1 MILEGIITT
10 EASDGGM
17 HVSPIGP
24 HVNRELTHWELKPF
38 KTSHTFGNLRRT
50 QRGVFHIVD
59 DGLLM
64 VQAVLGLCNPP
75 HQQPVAEYND
85 SFGWILQ
92 GACHAIPLQVV
103 SWDVEQDRATARC
116 AAGPC
121 LYDRTFWGWNR
132 ANHSLLE
139 LAILWSRKHMIDAT
153 LLQSELE
160 RHRIII
166 LKTAGDR
173 ELEALRL
180 LESALI
186 Q

>member
-1 MILEGIITT
+1 MILEGILTT
-10 EASDGGM
+10 ETSDGGM

-38 KTSHTFGNLRRT
+38 KTSTTFGNLRRSN
-50 QRGVFHIVD
+50 RGVFHVVD

-64 VQAVLGLCNPP
+64 IQAVLGLCNPP
-75 HQQPVAEYND
+75 HPQPIAQYHE
-85 SFGWILQ
+85 SFGWILEET
-92 GACHAIPLQVV
+92 CRAIPLKVL
-103 SWDVEQDRATARC
+103 SWNVEPERATAVC
-116 AAGPC
+116 AAAPC
-121 LYDRTFWGWNR
+121 VSERSFWGWNR

-139 LAILWSRKHMIDAT
+139 LAILWSRKHMLEAT
-153 LLQSELE
+153 ILQSELE

-180 LESALI
+180 LEESLGH
-186 Q
+186 

>member
-1 MILEGIITT
+1 
-10 EASDGGM
+10 
-17 HVSPIGP
+17 
-24 HVNRELTHWELKPF
+24 
-38 KTSHTFGNLRRT
+38 
-50 QRGVFHIVD
+50 
-59 DGLLM
+59 
-64 VQAVLGLCNPP
+64 
-75 HQQPVAEYND
+75 
-85 SFGWILQ
+85 
-92 GACHAIPLQVV
+92 VV

-153 LLQSELE
+153 LIQSELE